1 MRIVNLIGYCA
12 TLTIV
17 SAQLYGDEKAM
28 SRVDAGGA
36 RVFNV
41 LNYGAVGDD
50 KTDNTTAFSA
60 CLKAVIEAGG
70 GRMYLPAGIYRGRII
85 IPAVEPT
92 RWIACGQKTGAR
104 LKSNNDRCFA
114 GRPPGKSRPSGN
126 TVQRIRAGWAIPIA
140 VDGLAGA
147 EQG

>member
-41 LNYGAVGDD
+41 LNYA
-50 KTDNTTAFSA
+50 
-60 CLKAVIEAGG
+60 
-70 GRMYLPAGIYRGRII
+70 P
-85 IPAVEPT
+85 
-92 RWIACGQKTGAR
+92 
-104 LKSNNDRCFA
+104 
-114 GRPPGKSRPSGN
+114 
-126 TVQRIRAGWAIPIA
+126 
-140 VDGLAGA
+140 
-147 EQG
+147 